1 MRQKPAILVVDDE
14 DQILRVLRPTLEA
27 QDYRV
32 ATVTTGAAA
41 LQALAGESFSVM
53 ILDLGLPDMDGKEVI
68 RRARAFTSL
77 PIIVLS
83 AREADTEKIA
93 ALDDGAEDYLAKPFS
108 VGELLARV
116 RVALRS
122 ADGLATAQTY
132 SVGGLEFDFR
142 RRRAKLKRG
151 EVSLSGRETQFLRLL
166 VERKGQVVTHRE
178 IILAVWGDLERAD
191 AQFVRVLAGQVRH
204 KIEDDPADPQ
214 LIVTVPGV
222 GYQFGNGA
230 SEAAP
235 SQPSA
240 AGGA

>member
-1 MRQKPAILVVDDE
+1 
-14 DQILRVLRPTLEA
+14 
-27 QDYRV
+27 
-32 ATVTTGAAA
+32 
-41 LQALAGESFSVM
+41 
-53 ILDLGLPDMDGKEVI
+53 
-68 RRARAFTSL
+68 
-77 PIIVLS
+77 
-83 AREADTEKIA
+83 
-93 ALDDGAEDYLAKPFS
+93 
-108 VGELLARV
+108 V

-122 ADGLATAQTY
+122 ADGPATAQTY
-132 SVGGLEFDFR
+132 TAGGLEFDFR

-151 EVSLSGRETQFLRLL
+151 EVSLSGRETQFIRLL

-222 GYQFGNGA
+222 GYQFGDGSSGA
-230 SEAAP
+230 SSAE
-235 SQPSA
+235 SSA

>member
-41 LQALAGESFSVM
+41 LQALAGETFSVM
-53 ILDLGLPDMDGKEVI
+53 ILDLGLPDMDGKAVI

-122 ADGLATAQTY
+122 SAATAVQKNVV
-132 SVGGLEFDFR
+132 VGDVEFDFR
-142 RRRAKLKRG
+142 RRLARVG
-151 EVSLSGRETQFLRLL
+151 EREVTLSGRESQFLRLL
-166 VERKGQVVTHRE
+166 AERKGEVVSHRE

-191 AQFVRVLAGQVRH
+191 AQFVRVLAGQVRQ
-204 KIEDDPADPQ
+204 KIEPDPARPTV
-214 LIVTVPGV
+214 LITVPGL
-222 GYQFGNGA
+222 GYQLGPA
-230 SEAAP
+230 READRANEP
-235 SQPSA
+235 
-240 AGGA
+240 

>member
-1 MRQKPAILVVDDE
+1 MTERPEILVVDDE

-27 QDYRV
+27 QDYCV
-32 ATVTTGAAA
+32 TTVTTGEAA
-41 LQALAGESFSVM
+41 LQALSNGSFSVM
-53 ILDLGLPDMDGKEVI
+53 ILDLGLPDMDGKDVI
-68 RRARAFTSL
+68 RRARGWTNL

-83 AREADTEKIA
+83 ARDADTEKIA

-122 ADGLATAQTY
+122 AETPSQAQTF
-132 SVGGLEFDFR
+132 SAAGVEFDFR
-142 RRRAKLKRG
+142 RRRAKLQRG

-166 VERKGQVVTHRE
+166 VERRGQVVTHRE
-178 IILAVWGDLERAD
+178 IIMAVWGDLERAD

-204 KIEDDPADPQ
+204 KIEEDPSDPR

-222 GYQFGNGA
+222 GYQFGETA
-230 SEAAP
+230 SEPAAP
-235 SQPSA
+235 ASTAGSA
-240 AGGA
+240 